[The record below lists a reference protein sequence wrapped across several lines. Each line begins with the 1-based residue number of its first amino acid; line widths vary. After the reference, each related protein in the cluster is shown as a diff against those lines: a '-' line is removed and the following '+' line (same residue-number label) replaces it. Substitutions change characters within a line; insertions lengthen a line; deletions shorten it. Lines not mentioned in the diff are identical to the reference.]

1 MKHKISVLGSTGSIG
16 LSTLSIINKRK
27 NFFKV
32 DLLSANKNYKLIC
45 KQIKKYKPKYFI
57 INDKKTYQRIKKKF
71 GLNKKKIKILLNYDS
86 IKLKKKS
93 DTTISAIPGILGLN
107 PTILMMK
114 FSKKILLANKE
125 SIVCGWGMI
134 KKESKKYKTK
144 VIPIDSEHFSIL
156 KLLKNHKIDEV
167 KKIYLT
173 ASGGP
178 FLNFKVNQLTKI
190 TPGKA
195 VKHPTWKMGKKISV
209 DSATLMNKILELVEA
224 QKLFNIPD
232 EKIDILIHPESLIHA
247 IVEFKNGL
255 SKFLYHQTSMVI
267 PLANAIFNDKLK
279 IKEFINVDKNHEINN
294 LKNLT
299 FKKVNSKIFPII
311 KIKKRLNEY
320 PSTSI
325 IINAS
330 NETLVELFLKKK
342 IPFLDINRVVM
353 RVMSDRNYKKYAV
366 KNPQNI
372 KQILQI
378 DKWAKDLTLRKI

>member
-1 MKHKISVLGSTGSIG
+1 MTANPYS
-16 LSTLSIINKRK
+16 RK
-27 NFFKV
+27 
-32 DLLSANKNYKLIC
+32 AN
-45 KQIKKYKPKYFI
+45 
-57 INDKKTYQRIKKKF
+57 
-71 GLNKKKIKILLNYDS
+71 
-86 IKLKKKS
+86 
-93 DTTISAIPGILGLN
+93 
-107 PTILMMK
+107 
-114 FSKKILLANKE
+114 
-125 SIVCGWGMI
+125 
-134 KKESKKYKTK
+134 
-144 VIPIDSEHFSIL
+144 
-156 KLLKNHKIDEV
+156 LKNHKIDEV